1 MRFEK
6 IEYNFNIFK
15 PHDYKII
22 YYMLYALLYIWRVT
36 RREFNQFSPTHL
48 LRNIVTY
55 SLHNT

>member
-1 MRFEK
+1 MRLEK

-36 RREFNQFSPTHL
+36 RREIIIFL
-48 LRNIVTY
+48 YAGLRKYNHV
-55 SLHNT
+55 